1 LFFNA
6 VNTFKKYQQPPL
18 KKEGVEE
25 RPVHIALV
33 DKKPVR
39 NASPSKNVRKAFIS
53 KLAVK

>member
-33 DKKPVR
+33 DKKTVR